1 MKISKLVFLAC
12 PSFLTLV
19 LVAPNSAQAQEAI
32 VQTNNA
38 VKSLS
43 HPPLVDI
50 VFDRPAPKLSIS
62 RLKATPS
69 NDDVPTLD
77 FTDAES
83 ETAIQKYGCD
93 CSGCIIAVQQL
104 QGKLPL

>member
-1 MKISKLVFLAC
+1 MTLA
-12 PSFLTLV
+12 

-43 HPPLVDI
+43 HPPLADI

-69 NDDVPTLD
+69 NNDVSTLD

-83 ETAIQKYGCD
+83 QTAIQIHYSYATKKFNKQPEKHHELTTVH
-93 CSGCIIAVQQL
+93 SL
-104 QGKLPL
+104 FTTHLT